1 MPNFK
6 SAAEWLQMV
15 VHDLKSP
22 VNSVSGSLDM
32 IEHMGPLN
40 EKQQHYVKRAFA
52 GLHRMD
58 HLISRLLD
66 ISWVDGE
73 GPLELRHVYVPAM
86 VAEVIDMLQE
96 VAEQRRVTFE
106 VDIPEDVGSIPADG
120 DRLIQVFDNLFSNAI
135 KYNREGGVVRVRVT
149 RDHRHI
155 LVSVADSGIG
165 ISPQDQPHVFE
176 RFYRAAE
183 GVRLKI
189 EGSGL
194 GLAISQGIL
203 ARHGGR
209 IWVESQLG
217 EGSVFH
223 FTLPMNQAVAD
234 GDDGSDDTLPSL
246 GEGYDGRPSGRRPFA
261 SEIPDAVDDDI
272 QEKRDSAPPDV
283 AEDEL

>member
-22 VNSVSGSLDM
+22 VNSVSGTLDM

-73 GPLELRHVYVPAM
+73 GPLELRDVYVPAM

-120 DRLIQVFDNLFSNAI
+120 ERLIQVFDNLFSNAI

-209 IWVESQLG
+209 IWVESQVG

-223 FTLPMNQAVAD
+223 FTLPLSQAITD
-234 GDDGSDDTLPSL
+234 GDDSSDDTLPSL
-246 GEGYDGRPSGRRPFA
+246 GEGHDGRPNARTPFA

-283 AEDEL
+283 AGDEL

>member
-15 VHDLKSP
+15 AHDLKSP
-22 VNSVSGSLDM
+22 VNSVSGALDM
-32 IEHMGPLN
+32 VEHLGPLN

-52 GLHRMD
+52 GLRRME

-73 GPLELRHVYVPAM
+73 GPLELRDVYVPAM

-120 DRLIQVFDNLFSNAI
+120 TRLIQVFDNVFSNAI

-165 ISPQDQPHVFE
+165 ISPHDQPHVFE

-223 FTLPMNQAVAD
+223 FTLPLSQTMAD

-246 GEGYDGRPSGRRPFA
+246 GEGNDGRPSARRPFA
-261 SEIPDAVDDDI
+261 SEILDPVNDDI
-272 QEKRDSAPPDV
+272 QEKRDSAPQD
-283 AEDEL
+283 AAGDEL

>member
-22 VNSVSGSLDM
+22 VNSVSGSLDLV
-32 IEHMGPLN
+32 EHLGPLN
-40 EKQQHYVKRAFA
+40 EKQKQYVKRAFA

-73 GPLELRHVYVPAM
+73 GPLELRDVYVPAM

-106 VDIPEDVGSIPADG
+106 VEIPEDVGSIPADG
-120 DRLIQVFDNLFSNAI
+120 ERLIQVFDNLFSNAI
-135 KYNREGGVVRVRVT
+135 KYNHEGGVVRVRVT
-149 RDHRHI
+149 RDHQHI

-223 FTLPMNQAVAD
+223 FTLPLNQAVAD
-234 GDDGSDDTLPSL
+234 GDDDSDDTLPSL
-246 GEGYDGRPSGRRPFA
+246 GEGYDGRPSALRPSA
-261 SEIPDAVDDDI
+261 TEIPDPVDDDL

-283 AEDEL
+283 AGDEL